1 MINLDKFI
9 EAQRELDNH
18 INLEHPKLPG
28 DDRLTKKVMAL
39 IVELG
44 ELGNEIKE
52 YFKFWSYKKNNMQK
66 AIEEFSDCLHFLLS
80 LAIEANI
87 PVDFEIDYEY
97 EKHSDIPMQFIIVNS
112 AAIRFNSYPSLD
124 SWETLMQEFL
134 ILGNSIGFEWDDIE
148 REYFK
153 KNQEN
158 HVRQEEKY

>member
-9 EAQRELDNH
+9 EAQRELDKH
-18 INLEHPKLPG
+18 INSEHPKLPG

-66 AIEEFSDCLHFLLS
+66 AIEEYVDSFHFILS
-80 LAIEANI
+80 LAIEADI
-87 PVDFEIDYEY
+87 PVDFEIEY
-97 EKHSDIPMQFIIVNS
+97 ELEKNSDIPMQFIVVTS
-112 AAIRFNSYPSLD
+112 AAIRFNAFETLD

-134 ILGNSIGFEWDDIE
+134 ILGNSIGFAWNDIE

-153 KNQEN
+153 KNHEN

>member
-9 EAQRELDNH
+9 EAQRELDKH

-52 YFKFWSYKKNNMQK
+52 YFKFWSYKKNDMQK
-66 AIEEFSDCLHFLLS
+66 AIEEYVDAYHFILS
-80 LAIEANI
+80 LAIEADI
-87 PVDFEIDYEY
+87 EVDFEIEYEY
-97 EKHSDIPMQFIIVNS
+97 EKNNNVPLQFILVNS
-112 AAIRFNSYPSLD
+112 AAIRFNNYQSLD

-134 ILGNSIGFEWDDIE
+134 ILGNSIGFAWADIE
-148 REYFK
+148 REYFN
-153 KNQEN
+153 KNEIN